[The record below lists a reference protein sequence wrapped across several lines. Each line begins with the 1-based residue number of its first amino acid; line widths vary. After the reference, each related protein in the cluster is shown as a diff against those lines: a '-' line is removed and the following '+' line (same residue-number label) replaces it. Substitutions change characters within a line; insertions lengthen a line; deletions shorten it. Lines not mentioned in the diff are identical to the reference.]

1 MRHPAKLWLLISAT
15 LVLFSASV
23 YADDSQLR
31 GVWKGS
37 LGKQDIMVC
46 FDNEESGEYYYLH
59 YLSPL
64 QLAKKKG
71 EPQWEETGKT
81 VTGIWSQ
88 LKTENNELTGQWQK
102 PGDPKTVPIRL
113 SRVVQTTQKE
123 TEAEGYLE
131 PACESDAYVTK
142 LKEVQQKVIS
152 GKPENYHGIPY
163 RRLGANLFST
173 DRVESIEI
181 LDGSKPTLAINKLLR
196 DAFQN
201 NINGYFEC
209 KGINRFYS
217 FASSVDIVFIDKN
230 WLSIREWSS
239 GDCGGAYPFSDS
251 SYRNF
256 DRVQGKEVNVWTFF
270 KNARNAD
277 ASLEYDAYY
286 FNFGASESL
295 NKTILSYYKARKSP
309 YPNDIESDKECQEA
323 VETNKSYKLALSK
336 NGIVFSTPFPHVK
349 QACDEDIEVP
359 YKKLLPF
366 MTEAGKK
373 VAKLLMEAR

>member
-1 MRHPAKLWLLISAT
+1 MRHSTKLWLLISAA
-15 LVLFSASV
+15 LVLLSVSA

-46 FDNEESGEYYYLH
+46 FDNGESGEYYYLH

-64 QLAKKKG
+64 QLGKKKG
-71 EPQWEETGKT
+71 ELQWEEMGKT

-88 LKTENNELTGQWQK
+88 LKAENNELTGLWQK

-131 PACESDAYVTK
+131 PACESDAYFAK
-142 LKEVQQKVIS
+142 LQEVQQKVVV
-152 GKPENYHGIPY
+152 GKRQNYHGIPY
-163 RRLGANLFST
+163 QHLGANLLGP

-181 LDGSKPTLAINKLLR
+181 LEDSKPTLAINKLLH
-196 DAFQN
+196 DAFQK
-201 NINGYFEC
+201 NIDGYFEC
-209 KGINRFYS
+209 KGISRFFSYS
-217 FASSVDIVFIDKN
+217 SSVDIVFMDKN
-230 WLSIREWSS
+230 WLSVREWSG
-239 GDCGGAYPFSDS
+239 GDCGGAHPFADS

-256 DRVQGKEVNVWTFF
+256 DRIQGKEVNVWTFF
-270 KNARNAD
+270 KNARN
-277 ASLEYDAYY
+277 SE
-286 FNFGASESL
+286 ESL
-295 NKTILSYYKARKSP
+295 NKVILSYYKPRKSLNP
-309 YPNDIESDKECQEA
+309 SDIEADKECQEA

-336 NGIVFSTPFPHVK
+336 NGIMFSTSFPHVI

-373 VAKLLMEAR
+373 AIKLLMEVK